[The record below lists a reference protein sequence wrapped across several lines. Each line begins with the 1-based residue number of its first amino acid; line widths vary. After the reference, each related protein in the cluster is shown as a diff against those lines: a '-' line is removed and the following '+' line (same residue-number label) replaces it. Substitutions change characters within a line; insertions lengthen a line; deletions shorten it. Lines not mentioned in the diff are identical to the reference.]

1 MQATETFKRLD
12 GETDK
17 AIIRTRRTALGFT
30 ASVKIGSISR
40 VVTAAHRDEITAFNF
55 ASRALM
61 NYLENLNN

>member
-1 MQATETFKRLD
+1 MQSTETFKRLD

-17 AIIRTRRTALGFT
+17 ATIRTRRTALGFT

-40 VVTAAHRDEITAFNF
+40 VVTAAHRDEITAFNV

-61 NYLENLNN
+61 NYRENVVN